1 MSTMRVLIVDDDQSI
16 LRMVEFGLQKLG
28 PDYQI
33 FTAGNMNTALDH
45 IEHQSIDMLL
55 TDYMMPGM
63 TGVDLARVVQR
74 ISPTTQVVL
83 MTAYGTDKL
92 RDTSTHVGFD
102 AYLDK
107 PFDMEDLRSLIKS
120 KMPEGSSG
128 PKQDLERAVSL
139 SAPEGAAEL
148 EAVKPQTIS
157 TLLDSLL
164 TNAGARAVLLLKTNG
179 QPLKVAGQIE
189 SGRATSVAALVAAN
203 FLNTTELSTLID
215 NKKMFKSG
223 FFEGESY
230 NMYVCG
236 VDIESLLAVIFD
248 AKLRPGVVWFYTKQ
262 VAGELAP
269 LLS

>member
-1 MSTMRVLIVDDDQSI
+1 MRVLIVDDDQSI
-16 LRMVEFGLQKLG
+16 LRMVEFALQKLG
-28 PDYQI
+28 PDCQI
-33 FTAGNMNTALDH
+33 FTAGNMDTALEH
-45 IEHQSIDMLL
+45 IEHQSIDMML

-63 TGVDLARVVQR
+63 TGVDLARIVQR

-92 RDTSTHVGFD
+92 RDTSTHIGFD

-107 PFDMEDLRSLIKS
+107 PFDMDELRSLIKS
-120 KMPEGSSG
+120 KMAEILSG
-128 PKQDLERAVSL
+128 QEQDPDRTVVSP
-139 SAPEGAAEL
+139 APEGTAEP
-148 EAVKPQTIS
+148 EDVKPQTIS

-179 QPLKVAGQIE
+179 EPLKLAGQIE
-189 SGRATSVAALVAAN
+189 SGRATSLAALVAAN

-223 FFEGESY
+223 FYEGESY

-236 VDIESLLAVIFD
+236 VDLESLLAVIFD
-248 AKLRPGVVWFYTKQ
+248 AKLRPGVVWFYTRQ
-262 VAGELAP
+262 VAGELAS
-269 LLS
+269 LLG

>member
-1 MSTMRVLIVDDDQSI
+1 MSIMRVLIVDDDQSI

-28 PDYQI
+28 PDFQI
-33 FTAGNMNTALDH
+33 FTAGDMNAALDH
-45 IEHQSIDMLL
+45 VERQSIDVLL

-83 MTAYGTDKL
+83 MTAFGTDKL
-92 RDTSTHVGFD
+92 RDTSNHIGFD
-102 AYLDK
+102 GYLDK
-107 PFDMEDLRSLIKS
+107 PFDMEDLRKLIKS
-120 KMPEGSSG
+120 KMSEVSSDQEQQHLDNAAVEDTTEPEAT
-128 PKQDLERAVSL
+128 E
-139 SAPEGAAEL
+139 
-148 EAVKPQTIS
+148 PQTIS

-164 TNAGARAVLLLKTNG
+164 INAGARAVLLIKTNG
-179 QPLKVAGQIE
+179 DPLKVAGQIE
-189 SGRATSVAALVAAN
+189 TRRATNIAAMVAAN
-203 FLNTTELSTLID
+203 FLHTTELSTLID

-223 FFEGESY
+223 FYEGEFY

-236 VDIESLLAVIFD
+236 VNIDSLLAVIFD

-269 LLS
+269 LLN